1 MRIAVIANTSWYL
14 YNFRLSL
21 MRALMAAGHEVVAVG
36 PADDYVDKLVAAGI
50 RHRVIPLAGAS
61 VNPLREL
68 RTVWALHWIF
78 RDEGVE
84 AVLSYTPK
92 GNIYGAMAAAMNG
105 LPTVPNVSG
114 LGRVF
119 IRRSLLTW
127 LVKQLYRLTFGRAA
141 RVFFQNRDDLELFVR
156 MGLVGAGKAE
166 RLPGSGVDLARFAPA
181 GQGATF
187 PLTDQPPQAG
197 VGGLPV
203 GKFAFL
209 LMARL
214 LWDKGAGEYVE
225 AARKVKQKYP
235 AAEFRLLGFLDVQN
249 PSAIPRAQVEAWVAE
264 GVVDYLGSTDD
275 VLPWL
280 READCVVL
288 PSYRE
293 GVPRTLLEA
302 AAMAKPLIT
311 TDAPGCRDTLDD
323 GVTGFLCR
331 LRDADDLADKM
342 LRMIEMDRDDFVA
355 MGHRGRE
362 KMVREFD
369 ERIVINRYL
378 DVVGEIANCRAPAE
392 VMATVEKNGLK

>member
-14 YNFRLSL
+14 YNFRLNL
-21 MRALMAAGHEVVAVG
+21 MQALMAAGHEVVAVG
-36 PADDYVDKLVAAGI
+36 PPDDYVGKLVAAGV
-50 RHRVIPLAGAS
+50 RHRAIPLAGAS
-61 VNPLREL
+61 VNPFREL
-68 RTVWALHWIF
+68 RTVWALHRIF

-119 IRRSLLTW
+119 IRRSPLTW

-156 MGLVGAGKAE
+156 MGLVGPGKAE

-181 GQGATF
+181 GQGASFT
-187 PLTDQPPQAG
+187 LTDQRPQAEA
-197 VGGLPV
+197 VGAAGRE
-203 GKFAFL
+203 KFAFL
-209 LMARL
+209 LVARL
-214 LWDKGAGEYVE
+214 LWDKGVGEYVD
-225 AARKVKQKYP
+225 AARKVRRQYP

-264 GVVDYLGSTDD
+264 GVVGYLGSTDD
-275 VLPWL
+275 VLPYL

-311 TDAPGCRDTLDD
+311 TDAPGCRDAVDD
-323 GVTGFLCR
+323 GVTGFLCC
-331 LRDADDLADKM
+331 LRDADDLAGKM
-342 LRMIEMDRDDFVA
+342 LRMIEMDRDDCVA

-378 DVVGEIANCRAPAE
+378 DVVGELAK
-392 VMATVEKNGLK
+392 TG

>member
-36 PADDYVDKLVAAGI
+36 PSDDYVDKLVAAGI

-68 RTVWALHWIF
+68 RTVWALRRIF

-92 GNIYGAMAAAMNG
+92 GNIYGAMASAMNG

-119 IRRSLLTW
+119 IRRSPLTW
-127 LVKQLYRLTFGRAA
+127 LVKQLYRLTFWRAA

-187 PLTDQPPQAG
+187 ALTDQPPRAG
-197 VGGLPV
+197 AEGAVGRE
-203 GKFAFL
+203 KCAFL
-209 LMARL
+209 LVARL
-214 LWDKGAGEYVE
+214 LWDKGVGEYVE
-225 AARKVKQKYP
+225 AARTVKQKYP
-235 AAEFRLLGFLDVQN
+235 AADFRLLGFLDVQN
-249 PSAIPRAQVEAWVAE
+249 PSAIPRTQVEAWVAE

-288 PSYRE
+288 PSSYRE

-311 TDAPGCRDTLDD
+311 TDAPGCRDTVDD

-342 LRMIEMDRDDFVA
+342 LRMIEMDRDYFVA

-378 DVVGEIANCRAPAE
+378 DVVGEIAKHAHL
-392 VMATVEKNGLK
+392 LKQ

>member
-36 PADDYVDKLVAAGI
+36 PSDDYVDKLVAAGI

-68 RTVWALHWIF
+68 RTVWALRRIF

-119 IRRSLLTW
+119 IRRSPLTW
-127 LVKQLYRLTFGRAA
+127 LVKQLYRLTFWRAA
-141 RVFFQNRDDLELFVR
+141 WVFFQNRDDLELFVR

-181 GQGATF
+181 GQGA
-187 PLTDQPPQAG
+187 
-197 VGGLPV
+197 VGREQC
-203 GKFAFL
+203 AFL
-209 LMARL
+209 LVARL
-214 LWDKGAGEYVE
+214 LWDKGVGEYVE
-225 AARKVKQKYP
+225 AARKVQQKYP

-249 PSAIPRAQVEAWVAE
+249 PSAIPRSQVEAWVAE
-264 GVVDYLGSTDD
+264 GVVDYLGATDD

-288 PSYRE
+288 PSSYRE

-311 TDAPGCRDTLDD
+311 TDAPGCRDTVDD
-323 GVTGFLCR
+323 GVTGLLCR

-342 LRMIEMDRDDFVA
+342 LRMIEMDRNDFVA

-378 DVVGEIANCRAPAE
+378 DIVGEIAKHAHL
-392 VMATVEKNGLK
+392 LKQ